1 MNKLHSKLYT
11 AKKLLLSHLEVNGK
25 RNTFSK
31 LDFSKSTLTALEQD
45 GLIKF
50 DKPLLSKKYI
60 NNYQSARKTFESIQ
74 EKKRLAS
81 LSFGGPRSSYGLE
94 QTKKEFENY
103 LADKYCS
110 LGKGLYEKLQESPEI
125 EIDHLSFQ
133 SIATKDFANDSL
145 SFNLEF
151 SPEKI
156 QEFLNEKM
164 DLFITDELELSDD
177 QAHRFLSYEKQ
188 KEQFS
193 IGIVKLTNTGY
204 SANNLKIDYM
214 QIFKKE
220 DLLQTNFVETALAM
234 EREGLIEVKNIIE
247 TTPANPVVI
256 TSQDVFKYPTI
267 IQLKVL
273 GKFSPYYEQVYKKYS
288 PKTQESTQE
297 ALTPNNKKL
306 KLLEKLKEEKDLMP
320 KWKTVMDIHPPKFSS
335 WMRECGIDDYTQ
347 LRNILDSLQEEEL
360 LISIKSVN
368 PAM

>member
-31 LDFSKSTLTALEQD
+31 LDFSKSNLIALEQD

-50 DKPLLSKKYI
+50 EKPLLSKKYI
-60 NNYQSARKTFESIQ
+60 NNYQGARRTFESIQ

-81 LSFGGPRSSYGLE
+81 LSFGRNQSSYGLE

-103 LADKYCS
+103 LADKYCG
-110 LGKGLYEKLQESPEI
+110 LEKGQYEKLQDNPEI

-193 IGIVKLTNTGY
+193 IGVQKLLNNGY
-204 SANNLKIDYM
+204 PANNLKIDHN
-214 QIFKKE
+214 QVFQKEIF
-220 DLLQTNFVETALAM
+220 LQTNFLETALAM
-234 EREGLIEVKNIIE
+234 EREGLIDVKNIIE
-247 TTPANPVVI
+247 TIPVNPTVI

-273 GKFSPYYEQVYKKYS
+273 NKFSPYYETVFKKYS
-288 PKTQESTQE
+288 PSTQKSNQE
-297 ALTPNNKKL
+297 TLTPNDKKL
-306 KLLEKLKEEKDLMP
+306 KILEKLKEEKDLMP
-320 KWKTVMDIHPPKFSS
+320 KWKTIMDIHPPKFSR
-335 WMRECGIDDYTQ
+335 WMRECDIDDYTQ
-347 LRNILDSLQEEEL
+347 LRNILDSLEEEGL
-360 LISIKSVN
+360 LISIKSIN